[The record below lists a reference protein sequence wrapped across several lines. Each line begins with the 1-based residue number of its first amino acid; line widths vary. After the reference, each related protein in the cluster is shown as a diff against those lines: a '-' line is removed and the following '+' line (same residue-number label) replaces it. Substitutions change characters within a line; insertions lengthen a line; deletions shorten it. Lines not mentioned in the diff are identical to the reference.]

1 MSGDRRGPSR
11 RACAARPDM
20 MSTATTQRAVA
31 GPLRRAGSPDS
42 PVVSTIGTARAS
54 AGAGL
59 AWRRRVGAAFAT
71 TSPKWIGRRAR
82 RGDSR
87 TIETITV
94 AAARGGD
101 YGTGVGHAHESGP
114 SGEAAPILAGVAF
127 FGTFFAAMAMRKRRE
142 RRGANDDDADR
153 RRRARG
159 DVARQRLRSAAGAG
173 RVATRSDLAA
183 QPASF
188 PNPNYRWDSPRDIA
202 FARTRGLVREDKSR
216 GREEDYELLREYAR
230 RDEVAARENAA
241 RKTSTAEFGGLGGSR
256 ADDDQTYTTMTLG
269 VTCPV
274 REGQGVA
281 VTGGTPALGSWNLDG
296 AAAMTRVGADRW
308 QVTFA
313 TAPGPV
319 EYRFALITRLP
330 RPRGGARLETE
341 IGAPRSAIAV
351 RDPGVARV
359 FVDERVPEFASSANL
374 DWSARIRAGAAG
386 NVDVKGGA
394 PGSGRVPGNVDAKV
408 RRVAEAS
415 DVDVDAAFEALELTG
430 GDEGR
435 AGELLRTAA
444 RGVSAPPP
452 PPPPPGRRT
461 GTPPQV
467 AADRMRV
474 DQVSDDVKVVEEF
487 SDASDDELA
496 RLIADLRNEMKN

>member
-1 MSGDRRGPSR
+1 MSGDRPGPSR

-42 PVVSTIGTARAS
+42 PVVNTIGTARAS

-71 TSPKWIGRRAR
+71 TSPKRIERRAR

-101 YGTGVGHAHESGP
+101 YGTSVGHESGP
-114 SGEAAPILAGVAF
+114 SGQAAPILAGVAF

-142 RRGANDDDADR
+142 RQ

-230 RDEVAARENAA
+230 RDEVAARENIA
-241 RKTSTAEFGGLGGSR
+241 RNSRAPRGGGSFR
-256 ADDDQTYTTMTLG
+256 DDYAYMTTMTLG

-281 VTGGTPALGSWNLDG
+281 VTGAAPALGSWNLDG

-308 QVTFA
+308 QVTFD

-319 EYRFALITRLP
+319 EYRFALITRLANG
-330 RPRGGARLETE
+330 GGARLETE
-341 IGAPRSAIAV
+341 VGPPRSAIAV
-351 RDPGVARV
+351 GDPGARSQV
-359 FVDERVPEFASSANL
+359 FVDDRVPEFASSANL

-386 NVDVKGGA
+386 NVLDGG
-394 PGSGRVPGNVDAKV
+394 GGRGRVPGSDAAAAAAAA

-444 RGVSAPPP
+444 RGVAA
-452 PPPPPGRRT
+452 PPPPPGRRMAA
-461 GTPPQV
+461 PPQV
-467 AADRMRV
+467 ATDRMRV

-496 RLIADLRNEMKN
+496 RLIADLRNEMKNN

>member
-1 MSGDRRGPSR
+1 MIAKVRVAV
-11 RACAARPDM
+11 RACVRARPDM

-31 GPLRRAGSPDS
+31 GPLRRAGSP
-42 PVVSTIGTARAS
+42 VVNAIGTARAS
-54 AGAGL
+54 ADAGL
-59 AWRRRVGAAFAT
+59 AWRRRVGAAFVT
-71 TSPKWIGRRAR
+71 ISPKRIIDRRAR

-101 YGTGVGHAHESGP
+101 YGTSVGHPHESGP
-114 SGEAAPILAGVAF
+114 SGQVAPILAGVAF

-142 RRGANDDDADR
+142 RQ

-183 QPASF
+183 EPASF

-230 RDEVAARENAA
+230 RDEVAARENIA
-241 RKTSTAEFGGLGGSR
+241 RSSRAPRGGGSYG
-256 ADDDQTYTTMTLG
+256 DDHAYLTTMTLG

-274 REGQGVA
+274 REGQGIA
-281 VTGGTPALGSWNLDG
+281 VTGAAPALGSWNLDG

-308 QVTFA
+308 QVAFDI
-313 TAPGPV
+313 APGPV
-319 EYRFALITRLP
+319 EYRFALITRLAQG
-330 RPRGGARLETE
+330 GGARLETE
-341 IGAPRSAIAV
+341 VGPPRSAIAV
-351 RDPGVARV
+351 EDPGAGSRV
-359 FVDERVPEFASSANL
+359 FVDDRVPEFASSANL

-386 NVDVKGGA
+386 NVLDGGSGTGKV
-394 PGSGRVPGNVDAKV
+394 PGSDAAV
-408 RRVAEAS
+408 AAAAARRVAEAS

-452 PPPPPGRRT
+452 PPPPGRSIA
-461 GTPPQV
+461 TPPQV

-496 RLIADLRNEMKN
+496 RLIADLRNEMKNN

>member
-1 MSGDRRGPSR
+1 
-11 RACAARPDM
+11 M

-87 TIETITV
+87 TSERITV

-101 YGTGVGHAHESGP
+101 YGTSVGHPHESGP
-114 SGEAAPILAGVAF
+114 SGQVAPILAGVAF

-142 RRGANDDDADR
+142 RQ

-230 RDEVAARENAA
+230 RDEVAAR
-241 RKTSTAEFGGLGGSR
+241 
-256 ADDDQTYTTMTLG
+256 
-269 VTCPV
+269 
-274 REGQGVA
+274 
-281 VTGGTPALGSWNLDG
+281 
-296 AAAMTRVGADRW
+296 
-308 QVTFA
+308 
-313 TAPGPV
+313 
-319 EYRFALITRLP
+319 
-330 RPRGGARLETE
+330 
-341 IGAPRSAIAV
+341 
-351 RDPGVARV
+351 
-359 FVDERVPEFASSANL
+359 
-374 DWSARIRAGAAG
+374 
-386 NVDVKGGA
+386 
-394 PGSGRVPGNVDAKV
+394 
-408 RRVAEAS
+408 
-415 DVDVDAAFEALELTG
+415 
-430 GDEGR
+430 
-435 AGELLRTAA
+435 
-444 RGVSAPPP
+444 
-452 PPPPPGRRT
+452 
-461 GTPPQV
+461 
-467 AADRMRV
+467 
-474 DQVSDDVKVVEEF
+474 
-487 SDASDDELA
+487 
-496 RLIADLRNEMKN
+496 